1 VDNVASFA
9 DHCLGLLKNRG
20 PTGPSGHT
28 SPKPFNSKQN
38 FGTAEVQQVGPVKVE
53 WSQLAQPSGP
63 KIITQKQSL
72 ITSVTSGTTNFEQGR
87 ACGSTGDYPSHWHA
101 ILAGLERQKSPDWM
115 SDKRWQI
122 LISDAEIFL
131 SRWGPAAG
139 SLGWTAPD
147 LFGVHPDAPA
157 ARFDVMGLIPI
168 LNGAT
173 VLTLTDST
181 ATMRRPSNA
190 ILTYRRGRRA
200 DAALITG
207 EQA

>member
-1 VDNVASFA
+1 
-9 DHCLGLLKNRG
+9 
-20 PTGPSGHT
+20 
-28 SPKPFNSKQN
+28 
-38 FGTAEVQQVGPVKVE
+38 
-53 WSQLAQPSGP
+53 
-63 KIITQKQSL
+63 
-72 ITSVTSGTTNFEQGR
+72 
-87 ACGSTGDYPSHWHA
+87 
-101 ILAGLERQKSPDWM
+101 
-115 SDKRWQI
+115 
-122 LISDAEIFL
+122 
-131 SRWGPAAG
+131 
-139 SLGWTAPD
+139 

-190 ILTYRRGRRA
+190 ILTYRRGGRA

>member
-1 VDNVASFA
+1 VHNIASFA
-9 DHCLGLLKNRG
+9 DHCLGLLKNCG

-28 SPKPFNSKQN
+28 PPKPFNSKQN

-72 ITSVTSGTTNFEQGR
+72 ITSVTSGTTNFGEGR
-87 ACGSTGDYPSHWHA
+87 AYANGDYPSQWHA

-115 SDKRWQI
+115 SDNRWQI

-131 SRWGPAAG
+131 SRWGPAAD
-139 SLGWTAPD
+139 SLGWTALD
-147 LFGVHPDAPA
+147 LFGVYPDAPA